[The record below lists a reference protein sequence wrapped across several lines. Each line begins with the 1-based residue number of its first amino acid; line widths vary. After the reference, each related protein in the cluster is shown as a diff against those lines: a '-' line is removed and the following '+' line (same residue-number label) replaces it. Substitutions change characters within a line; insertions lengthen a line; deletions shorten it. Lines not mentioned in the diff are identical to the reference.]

1 VGDTDVRVL
10 YIGGSGRSGTT
21 VLARIIGQLP
31 GFVALGE
38 VNEVWRAG
46 VGSNQPCGCGQPF
59 ADCPFWTDVGR
70 EAFGGWSNLSAS
82 HARRLV
88 ESFGYLDAVQRV
100 RRGVRG
106 DPTLD
111 PELTWLLARLYRALA
126 SVTRGAILVDTSKGP
141 AYAVALASHPTID
154 LRAIHLARDS
164 RGVAYSWTKEVP
176 APYTVGRRFK
186 MQRLSGLAGVRWMAH
201 HALMELLGTRVPTSF
216 MRYETFATDPAGAVS
231 RALQELRIQ
240 SPSARLGFIGDH
252 TVRLEPAHVVMG
264 NPMRFETGPVPFAVD
279 AAWRDAFPVLE
290 RAEVTAITW
299 PLLLRYGYRL

>member
-1 VGDTDVRVL
+1 VGDTAVRVL

-38 VNEVWRAG
+38 INEVWRAG
-46 VGSNQPCGCGQPF
+46 VGSNQPCACGQPF
-59 ADCPFWTDVGR
+59 ADCPFWTEVGR

-82 HARRLV
+82 PARRLV

-106 DPTLD
+106 RPTLE
-111 PELTWLLARLYRALA
+111 PELTRLLTRLYGAIA
-126 SVTRGAILVDTSKGP
+126 SVTKGAVLVDTSKGP
-141 AYAVALASHPTID
+141 AYAVALASLPTID

-176 APYTVGRRFK
+176 APYTVRRRFK
-186 MQRLSGLAGVRWMAH
+186 MHRLSGLAGVRWMAH
-201 HALMELLGTRVPTSF
+201 HVLMELFGTRVPTTF
-216 MRYETFATDPAGAVS
+216 MRYETFAVDPAGAVL

-240 SPSARLGFIGDH
+240 SPPATLGFIGNH
-252 TVRLEPAHVVMG
+252 TVWLDPAHVVMG